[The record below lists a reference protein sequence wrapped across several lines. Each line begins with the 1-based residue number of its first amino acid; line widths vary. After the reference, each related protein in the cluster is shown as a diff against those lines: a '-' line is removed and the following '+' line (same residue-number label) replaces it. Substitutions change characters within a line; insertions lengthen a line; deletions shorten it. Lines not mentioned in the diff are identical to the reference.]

1 MQVQQAGIEVAG
13 HNMANVNNPAYA
25 RQRIAIQTSSP
36 IRTEHGW
43 EGTGADVARVT
54 QIRNYLLDNQITL
67 EGSVTGSLEAQQQ
80 ALQYAQADLGQQID
94 RGATGA
100 EGAAAAAG
108 TGKQHGIGDTIS
120 ELFNQFQSLSLQPSS
135 ATERDL
141 VLTKASQLAERF
153 QQTDQRLDQLR
164 ESLNQTVSSDVDD
177 VNALLA
183 DIAKLNRQIGDAEAM
198 GDATANDIRDTRQ
211 AYADLQLAR
220 GRLRVAEQ
228 AEELRQRITIF
239 ASKRLDAGD
248 ATPQEVATAKIDSL
262 TAKQDV
268 TRIRQDVA
276 LAEERLRNL
285 LGLSDDRTTL
295 NPTDP
300 VPPIRGEFD
309 VDVLSAEAVSS
320 RPDLLAVE
328 IGRAH
333 V

>member
-1 MQVQQAGIEVAG
+1 MLIALWNNAAFQEQLVDWKIAHGDLVQAGLLPNPELYFVFSAVNKPFKYAVEFPIEALWLR
-13 HNMANVNNPAYA
+13 PI
-25 RQRIAIQTSSP
+25 RIA
-36 IRTEHGW
+36 
-43 EGTGADVARVT
+43 A
-54 QIRNYLLDNQITL
+54 
-67 EGSVTGSLEAQQQ
+67 
-80 ALQYAQADLGQQID
+80 
-94 RGATGA
+94 
-100 EGAAAAAG
+100 
-108 TGKQHGIGDTIS
+108 
-120 ELFNQFQSLSLQPSS
+120 
-135 ATERDL
+135 
-141 VLTKASQLAERF
+141 AERESYRVCE
-153 QQTDQRLDQLR
+153 RLTQAGLDL
-164 ESLNQTVSSDVDD
+164 
-177 VNALLA
+177 
-183 DIAKLNRQIGDAEAM
+183 
-198 GDATANDIRDTRQ
+198 IRDTRQ